1 MNAVADNVRARLA
14 QVRAAID
21 EVVND
26 LEIAGDDLKDRV
38 AAKLKDVHSELGEV
52 IEELEAATEEEDDEP
67 AE

>member
-1 MNAVADNVRARLA
+1 
-14 QVRAAID
+14 
-21 EVVND
+21 
-26 LEIAGDDLKDRV
+26 V